1 MSDLMNEAFQALKIL
16 DEDTFTINADGSADL
31 KNFMDNDIHD
41 ELELIIDPLAET
53 EEDVQESYLGKAILD
68 CIICHSKVYKEPEE
82 VVIDEEAGLAN
93 VGETCVYCQA
103 SDGYKV
109 IGQVAE
115 FCPHCDEEPKVVADT
130 DVSVDVEEKLAE
142 ARDGARLG
150 KNYKLKKNLKEHLF
164 HAKPGK
170 YVNTEDSNDYLVIG
184 SNGRVV
190 ETSVGEIINDGFG
203 VKINNTKYIIDD
215 YKYGYIAVY
224 SYTDSKVDTQFPF
237 IFKWKDQLEENSIKE
252 IKEDFNSEKL
262 KEPGTALWTGNK
274 CSAEAEALVAYD
286 AFDSTYVYDI
296 DEFREYFEEDVLDN
310 INAKLTPEEI
320 TNLMEELCDKYEWI
334 VSMDPRERNEAA
346 RDLRNHLRSIKN
358 NRKNMKE
365 SSKVMKEKA
374 DSDRDYKLKEDLES
388 IAIETDTDK
397 ITITSEERED
407 DDKEEEAEEE
417 KAESAEEAQPEMIEP
432 VAAETE
438 DKFQDV
444 DIDEFDE
451 TEFDELGESY
461 LKRVYEN
468 VKSYKTVKAATNGNK
483 LKLEGIITFK
493 SGKQGRTNFVFE
505 AKSITKSGK
514 LKFLGEN
521 KQFARGK
528 KAFTLTG
535 KANGKKLCCESLT
548 YNYRARDEKNGQSKR
563 LYGRVCR

>member
-41 ELELIIDPLAET
+41 ELELVIDPLAET
-53 EEDVQESYLGKAILD
+53 EEDIQESYLGKAILD

-82 VVIDEEAGLAN
+82 VIIDEENGLAN
-93 VGETCVYCQA
+93 VGEICVYCQA

-130 DVSVDVEEKLAE
+130 DVSVDVEEK
-142 ARDGARLG
+142 
-150 KNYKLKKNLKEHLF
+150 
-164 HAKPGK
+164 
-170 YVNTEDSNDYLVIG
+170 TEDVND
-184 SNGRVV
+184 
-190 ETSVGEIINDGFG
+190 
-203 VKINNTKYIIDD
+203 K
-215 YKYGYIAVY
+215 
-224 SYTDSKVDTQFPF
+224 
-237 IFKWKDQLEENSIKE
+237 KD
-252 IKEDFNSEKL
+252 
-262 KEPGTALWTGNK
+262 
-274 CSAEAEALVAYD
+274 
-286 AFDSTYVYDI
+286 
-296 DEFREYFEEDVLDN
+296 
-310 INAKLTPEEI
+310 
-320 TNLMEELCDKYEWI
+320 
-334 VSMDPRERNEAA
+334 
-346 RDLRNHLRSIKN
+346 
-358 NRKNMKE
+358 
-365 SSKVMKEKA
+365 
-374 DSDRDYKLKEDLES
+374 LKEDIENIS
-388 IAIETDTDK
+388 IETEDQK
-397 ITITSEERED
+397 ITVSAE
-407 DDKEEEAEEE
+407 DKEEHIEDEEE
-417 KAESAEEAQPEMIEP
+417 CEGEMIEP
-432 VAAETE
+432 VAVETE
-438 DKFQDV
+438 EKFKSQEDDSDKFDDI
-444 DIDEFDE
+444 DIDEFNE
-451 TEFDELGESY
+451 EEFDELGESY

-468 VKSYKTVKAATNGNK
+468 VKSYKTVKAATRGNK

-535 KANGKKLCCESLT
+535 TADGKKLCCESLT

>member
-82 VVIDEEAGLAN
+82 VIIDEEAGLAN

-150 KNYKLKKNLKEHLF
+150 KNYKLKKNLKE
-164 HAKPGK
+164 
-170 YVNTEDSNDYLVIG
+170 
-184 SNGRVV
+184 
-190 ETSVGEIINDGFG
+190 
-203 VKINNTKYIIDD
+203 
-215 YKYGYIAVY
+215 
-224 SYTDSKVDTQFPF
+224 
-237 IFKWKDQLEENSIKE
+237 

-274 CSAEAEALVAYD
+274 CSADAEALVAYS

-296 DEFREYFEEDVLDN
+296 DEFREDFEEDVLDN

-346 RDLRNHLRSIKN
+346 RDLRNHLKSIKN

-365 SSKVMKEKA
+365 SFKVMKEKA

-388 IAIETDTDK
+388 IAIETDSDK

-432 VAAETE
+432 VAVETE

-468 VKSYKTVKAATNGNK
+468 VKSYKTVKAATRGNK

-514 LKFLGEN
+514 LKFLGDN

-535 KANGKKLCCESLT
+535 KADGKKLCCESLT

>member
-82 VVIDEEAGLAN
+82 VIIDEEAGLAN

-115 FCPHCDEEPKVVADT
+115 FCPECSEHEEET
-130 DVSVDVEEKLAE
+130 ETVDSDKDYKSKINETLDSELKKK
-142 ARDGARLG
+142 ARLG
-150 KNYKLKKNLKEHLF
+150 FNKAKRYLEKKYPYIDIGTLFIDEGEISAENEAGVTTFSILPEDINLEEALTLMANPNNYVWFGPDALNDEELSNQWSYMDL
-164 HAKPGK
+164 
-170 YVNTEDSNDYLVIG
+170 DNDYIKKYPKASNAMENAGLHLVG
-184 SNGRVV
+184 DS
-190 ETSVGEIINDGFG
+190 
-203 VKINNTKYIIDD
+203 YIKDIEPEFL
-215 YKYGYIAVY
+215 I
-224 SYTDSKVDTQFPF
+224 KVNLNVN
-237 IFKWKDQLEENSIKE
+237 KKD
-252 IKEDFNSEKL
+252 
-262 KEPGTALWTGNK
+262 
-274 CSAEAEALVAYD
+274 
-286 AFDSTYVYDI
+286 
-296 DEFREYFEEDVLDN
+296 
-310 INAKLTPEEI
+310 
-320 TNLMEELCDKYEWI
+320 
-334 VSMDPRERNEAA
+334 
-346 RDLRNHLRSIKN
+346 
-358 NRKNMKE
+358 
-365 SSKVMKEKA
+365 
-374 DSDRDYKLKEDLES
+374 LKEDIKNIS
-388 IAIETDTDK
+388 IETEDQK
-397 ITITSEERED
+397 ITVSAE
-407 DDKEEEAEEE
+407 DKEEHVEDEEE
-417 KAESAEEAQPEMIEP
+417 CEGEMIEP
-432 VAAETE
+432 ITVETE
-438 DKFQDV
+438 EKFKSQEDNSDKFDDV
-444 DIDEFDE
+444 DIDEFNE
-451 TEFDELGESY
+451 EEFDELGESY

-468 VKSYKTVKAATNGNK
+468 VKSYKTVKAATRGNK

-535 KANGKKLCCESLT
+535 KADGKKLCCESLT

>member
-53 EEDVQESYLGKAILD
+53 EEDIQESYLGKAILD

-82 VVIDEEAGLAN
+82 VIIDEEAGLAN

-115 FCPHCDEEPKVVADT
+115 FCPHCDEEH
-130 DVSVDVEEKLAE
+130 EE
-142 ARDGARLG
+142 
-150 KNYKLKKNLKEHLF
+150 EHSED
-164 HAKPGK
+164 AK
-170 YVNTEDSNDYLVIG
+170 I
-184 SNGRVV
+184 
-190 ETSVGEIINDGFG
+190 ETSR
-203 VKINNTKYIIDD
+203 
-215 YKYGYIAVY
+215 
-224 SYTDSKVDTQFPF
+224 
-237 IFKWKDQLEENSIKE
+237 KE

-274 CSAEAEALVAYD
+274 CSAEAEALVARD

-346 RDLRNHLRSIKN
+346 RDLRNHLRSIK
-358 NRKNMKE
+358 KPGKKE
-365 SSKVMKEKA
+365 I
-374 DSDRDYKLKEDLES
+374 KEDLES
-388 IAIETDTDK
+388 IAIETDSDK

-407 DDKEEEAEEE
+407 DDEEEEAEEE

-432 VAAETE
+432 VAVETE
-438 DKFQDV
+438 DKFKDV

-468 VKSYKTVKAATNGNK
+468 VKSYKTVKAATKGNK

-535 KANGKKLCCESLT
+535 KADGKKLCCESLT